1 MLVAPIKAQTHL
13 KPALKKENIAWVQL
27 NSDSLMF
34 YIQSWRNK
42 ESLYW
47 IPIQFPSRLRFI
59 WSLLWRGNKLH
70 AFIKIVTDTFH
81 NASRELV
88 SYLVL
93 KKHCWNNFCNIN
105 LFSGLLFTLCVFTLF
120 LNPHL
125 FLFLFLENLHYHRT
139 LLIQTGGHD
148 IKWGTSGLSIISQ
161 LFLKHNFGE
170 MTVIRKLLWI
180 CRISVVEKVDITLLS
195 SPGGVTLAGMGCTV

>member
-13 KPALKKENIAWVQL
+13 KPALEKKNIAWAQL

-42 ESLYW
+42 ESLYCT
-47 IPIQFPSRLRFI
+47 PIQFPSRLRFI

-88 SYLVL
+88 SYSVL

-120 LNPHL
+120 LNPNL
-125 FLFLFLENLHYHRT
+125 FLFLFLEKPPLPPNITYSNWRT
-139 LLIQTGGHD
+139 WHQVGN
-148 IKWGTSGLSIISQ
+148 KWIIYNQSAVFKTQ
-161 LFLKHNFGE
+161 LWGNDSDQE
-170 MTVIRKLLWI
+170 TV
-180 CRISVVEKVDITLLS
+180 VDF
-195 SPGGVTLAGMGCTV
+195 

>member
-1 MLVAPIKAQTHL
+1 MCVYAI
-13 KPALKKENIAWVQL
+13 
-27 NSDSLMF
+27 S
-34 YIQSWRNK
+34 
-42 ESLYW
+42 ESSPLS
-47 IPIQFPSRLRFI
+47 ISIF
-59 WSLLWRGNKLH
+59 GK
-70 AFIKIVTDTFH
+70 
-81 NASRELV
+81 
-88 SYLVL
+88 
-93 KKHCWNNFCNIN
+93 
-105 LFSGLLFTLCVFTLF
+105 
-120 LNPHL
+120 
-125 FLFLFLENLHYHRT
+125 NLHYHRT